1 MLEIS
6 FTEAKA
12 YGCFVKLME
21 RMEPNFP
28 HGTAMD
34 SHLANIQAIIQVSDA
49 FVHSVD
55 SHYLCGI
62 FNILLQCLM
71 KLIVYFSYL
80 IFLSF
85 AILQ

>member
-1 MLEIS
+1 MKNVFDIS

-34 SHLANIQAIIQVSDA
+34 SHLANIQAIIQVSGSFMRSFDSLA
-49 FVHSVD
+49 IFVV
-55 SHYLCGI
+55 C
-62 FNILLQCLM
+62 
-71 KLIVYFSYL
+71 V
-80 IFLSF
+80 FL
-85 AILQ
+85 

>member
-1 MLEIS
+1 MKNVLEIS

-34 SHLANIQAIIQVSDA
+34 SHLANIQAIIQVSSSFLRSFDSLPI
-49 FVHSVD
+49 FVVSV
-55 SHYLCGI
+55 C
-62 FNILLQCLM
+62 
-71 KLIVYFSYL
+71 
-80 IFLSF
+80 FL
-85 AILQ
+85 